1 MKQLLQK
8 PGEQKCLTYC
18 TAMLL
23 DLPIEIVENMIGHDG
38 MEVLW
43 PERSGN
49 ERYRGVHIQEI
60 QDVFISY
67 GKAIFPIEKFP
78 YLAPI
83 DDTRFAKAVFDSERS
98 VMRFYARLIGHTG
111 ILIYRSHA
119 KVLDVYGS
127 IYDPSNKEIL
137 QITPRQVSS
146 CREAWLLGEIKSN

>member
-1 MKQLLQK
+1 
-8 PGEQKCLTYC
+8 
-18 TAMLL
+18 MLL
-23 DLPIEIVENMIGHDG
+23 DIDVTIVENHIGHDG
-38 MEVLW
+38 MEILW

-49 ERYRGVHIQEI
+49 ERYRGIHIQEI

-67 GKAIFPIEKFP
+67 GKGLFPIEQFP
-78 YLAPI
+78 YLSPI
-83 DDTRFAKAVFDSERS
+83 DDHRFAKAVFDSQRS
-98 VMRFYARLIGHTG
+98 TMRFYARLIGHTG

-137 QITPRQVSS
+137 QITPREASL

>member
-1 MKQLLQK
+1 MKHLLQK

-18 TAMLL
+18 CAMLL
-23 DLPIEIVENMIGHDG
+23 DLPVEIVENMIGHDG
-38 MEVLW
+38 MEILW
-43 PERSGN
+43 PERPGN

-67 GKAIFPIEKFP
+67 GKAIFPIEQFP

-111 ILIYRSHA
+111 YL
-119 KVLDVYGS
+119 S
-127 IYDPSNKEIL
+127 IGVTRK
-137 QITPRQVSS
+137 
-146 CREAWLLGEIKSN
+146 